1 MNDIIPNGADAQR
14 APLRSDSRDVEDGAG
29 VRWTP
34 LPLAEAPTEPT
45 GENVPYGLF
54 YVAITGTGGVPYDLK
69 NGC

>member
-1 MNDIIPNGADAQR
+1 
-14 APLRSDSRDVEDGAG
+14 LRDVEDGAG

-54 YVAITGTGGVPYDLK
+54 YVAIPGTGGVPYDLK
-69 NGC
+69 KRLLTLLLYNGIMIIMK

>member
-1 MNDIIPNGADAQR
+1 M
-14 APLRSDSRDVEDGAG
+14 
-29 VRWTP
+29 
-34 LPLAEAPTEPT
+34 AEAPTEPT